1 MPSGQGDL
9 RQMDTID
16 LLEDRIMSLDYAGKS
31 HDEAVAARKKARQ
44 RAQEPAGGKMAVDG
58 VEADATHSCGELS
71 EQGKQV
77 WRTGAGLDGGGKA
90 PSR

>member
-1 MPSGQGDL
+1 MPSGKADL
-9 RQMDTID
+9 RQWDRID
-16 LLEDRIMSLDYAGKS
+16 ILEDQIVSLDYAGKS

-44 RAQEPAGGKMAVDG
+44 RAQEPAGGEMAVNG

-71 EQGKQV
+71 ERGKQV

-90 PSR
+90 RDR